1 MSRSKIFLC
10 LLISFLTGVLAA
22 SVLLLPYQSGDILKF
37 IFGILFSIGIICVS
51 LFWRGGKKFFYSF
64 LILAFALGIFWYQ
77 KDVDRGLIKR
87 KDFSLKYNQDIKIS
101 GVISDE
107 PNLKNDKAQYILKTD
122 ENVKILIFAQR
133 YPEYEYED
141 KISIS
146 GHIKEPENVSNDF
159 DYKSYL
165 AKDDI
170 FFIIQNPKIE
180 LISRNNG
187 KIIYK
192 YLFKLKGKIENVFRN
207 NLPEPQ
213 ASLLAGITLGS
224 RNDLPKDTKENFQ
237 KAGVAHITALSGY
250 NIMIIAWFLASVAI
264 YFSIS
269 RRVSFWLSMVV
280 IILFVLMT
288 GASASVVR
296 AAMMSALILIAKY
309 NGRLYTAPIALVFVG
324 ALMVLENPKTLRF
337 DVGFQLSFLA
347 TLGLMMFSQKLENKL
362 KTVPNIVGAKDA
374 LVATLSAQI
383 FVLPLI
389 FYQFGTISWISPI
402 ANVLIAPAVPI
413 AMFLGFVG
421 GFSGLISAVLAKIF
435 LWPAWAFLEWIL
447 KVVEIFS

>member
-1 MSRSKIFLC
+1 M
-10 LLISFLTGVLAA
+10 A
-22 SVLLLPYQSGDILKF
+22 SVLLLPHQSGDALRF
-37 IFGILFSIGIICVS
+37 AFGILFSFGIICVA

-64 LILAFALGIFWYQ
+64 FILAFALGIFWYQ

-87 KDFSLKYNQDIKIS
+87 KVFSLKYNQDIKIL
-101 GVISDE
+101 GVIYDESDF
-107 PNLKNDKAQYILKTD
+107 KNDKAQYILKTD
-122 ENVKILIFAQR
+122 ENVKILISAQR
-133 YPEYEYED
+133 YPGYEYGD
-141 KISIS
+141 IISIS
-146 GHIKEPENVSNDF
+146 GHIKEPENISKDF

-170 FFIIQNPKIE
+170 FFITQNPQIE
-180 LISRNNG
+180 LISKDNG
-187 KIIYK
+187 NVVYK
-192 YLFKLKGKIENVFRN
+192 YLFGLKKRIENVFRDS
-207 NLPEPQ
+207 LPEPH

-237 KAGVAHITALSGY
+237 KAGVAHIIALSGY
-250 NIMIIAWFLASVAI
+250 NIMVIAWFLASVAMHL
-264 YFSIS
+264 SVS
-269 RRVSFWLSMVV
+269 RRASFWLSVVV

-296 AAMMSALILIAKY
+296 AATMSVLILIAKY
-309 NGRLYTAPIALVFVG
+309 NGRLYAAPIALVFVG
-324 ALMVLENPKTLRF
+324 ALMVLENPKILRF

-347 TLGLMMFSQKLENKL
+347 TLGLMVFSQKLENKL
-362 KTVPNIVGAKDA
+362 KVVPNIVGVKDA

-413 AMFLGFVG
+413 AMFLGFAG
-421 GFSGLISAVLAKIF
+421 GFSGLISVVLAKIF
-435 LWPAWAFLEWIL
+435 LWPAWLLLGWIL
-447 KVVEIFS
+447 KIAEIFS